1 MKRGPISNSDKEYLL
16 KNKSKPLKF
25 LSKKLERS
33 EESIRSFFDSLKK
46 EEEIATE
53 QVEQIKR
60 KDTPINNALVRNK
73 KYGAVIMT
81 PTASM
86 ISDDKKK
93 TRKNN
98 KFGSKVQNFIHIMN
112 PEE

>member
-16 KNKSKPLKF
+16 KNQNKSLK
-25 LSKKLERS
+25 LLAKKLQRS
-33 EESIRSFFDSLKK
+33 EESIQAFFDSSKK
-46 EEEIATE
+46 EEEVAVEKTE
-53 QVEQIKR
+53 EVKR

-73 KYGAVIMT
+73 RYGAVIMT

-86 ISDDKKK
+86 IADDKKK
-93 TRKNN
+93 MRKNN
-98 KFGSKVQNFIHIMN
+98 KFGSKSQNFIHIMN

>member
-16 KNKSKPLKF
+16 KNQNKPLKI
-25 LSKKLERS
+25 LAKKLQRS
-33 EESIRSFFDSLKK
+33 EESIQAFFDSFKK
-46 EEEIATE
+46 EEDIAIE
-53 QVEQIKR
+53 KAEQIKR

-86 ISDDKKK
+86 IADDKKK
-93 TRKNN
+93 ARKNN
-98 KFGSKVQNFIHIMN
+98 KFGSKTQNFIHIMN

>member
-16 KNKSKPLKF
+16 KNQNKPLKV
-25 LSKKLERS
+25 LAKKLQRS
-33 EESIRSFFDSLKK
+33 EESIQAFFDNSKK
-46 EEEIATE
+46 EEDIITE
-53 QVEQIKR
+53 KAEQAKR
-60 KDTPINNALVRNK
+60 KDTPISNALARNK
-73 KYGAVIMT
+73 KYGAVVMT

-98 KFGSKVQNFIHIMN
+98 QFSSKVQGFIHIMN